1 MALMKN
7 VIELDVTAPGR
18 EYFKH
23 WFGGLP
29 GLCARMLP
37 FVESQG
43 RISAIVPE
51 GTSEARAI
59 QFTAGGLGE
68 FCPLSSWLIPHV
80 MERFKGSDR
89 GILLHQ
95 DIWAKSSD
103 ILPSAPPYVV
113 SERPDAVYYFV
124 RGDQLSLSTIE
135 ACLWAPSSFVTAM
148 LVIPDCRISFQES
161 RHVVEAVELEAL
173 ASEITEMIAL
183 AYDQESYLIWRKA
196 SELER

>member
-1 MALMKN
+1 MKN

-18 EYFKH
+18 EYFRH
-23 WFGGLP
+23 WFDGLP

-37 FVESQG
+37 FVASQG

-68 FCPLSSWLIPHV
+68 FCPLSGWLIPHV
-80 MERFKGSDR
+80 TDRLKESAR

-103 ILPSAPPYVV
+103 VQPSAPPFIV
-113 SERPDAVYYFV
+113 SENPDAVYYFV
-124 RGDQLSLSTIE
+124 TADQLSLSTFE
-135 ACLWAPSSFVTAM
+135 ACLWAPLSFVTAM
-148 LVIPDCRISFQES
+148 LVIPDFKLSLQKN
-161 RHVVEAVELEAL
+161 RHVLEAVELEAL
-173 ASEITEMIAL
+173 ASGVTEMIAT
-183 AYDQESYLIWRKA
+183 AYDQESYLIWRKP
-196 SELER
+196 SE